1 MPSRRVV
8 MSASRRRSLVVTDSS
23 VIISSLVHQDP
34 GIVQE
39 CRAQIERSNAVIGH
53 VLAESYARITTMPGG
68 FRLPPASAWQ
78 LLTEMF
84 PTEPL
89 SLSGAGYRRIVDLV
103 SQLGVPG
110 GAIYDCL
117 IAETARESGA
127 MLVSLDK
134 RAASNYR
141 SVGVDFTLL

>member
-1 MPSRRVV
+1 
-8 MSASRRRSLVVTDSS
+8 
-23 VIISSLVHQDP
+23 
-34 GIVQE
+34 
-39 CRAQIERSNAVIGH
+39 
-53 VLAESYARITTMPGG
+53 MPGG

-117 IAETARESGA
+117 IAESARESGA

-134 RAASNYR
+134 RAASSYR